1 MANKDRLV
9 AALKTKFDVPL
20 ETDIQAAL
28 LSNPPFVKIPG
39 SFNARYL
46 TSRLPL
52 LQPDESSDSSIREKY
67 IYRSG
72 ALSHLR
78 PEGMEAIKELGIKDI
93 YDLRSEKE
101 RDSEPDPNIDGV
113 EAHWYPNTKHNI
125 TIIPDTEI
133 QADGTVKVSSMSPG
147 RVELTNQFED
157 NYLELLMSHKDVY
170 RAILLHIRD
179 HPNRPF
185 LYHCL
190 GTTSKIALKL
200 IGRRKRPYR
209 CHISFNTLHR
219 GSTPR
224 YDQPRLYPH

>member
-1 MANKDRLV
+1 MTDKEQLV

-20 ETDIQAAL
+20 GTDIQAGL
-28 LSNPPFVKIPG
+28 LSSDPFVKTPG

-52 LQPDESSDSSIREKY
+52 LQTDESSESSIREKY

-78 PEGMEAIKELGIKDI
+78 PEGIEAIKALGIKDI
-93 YDLRSEKE
+93 FDLRSEKE
-101 RDSEPDPNIDGV
+101 RDSEPDPSIDGI
-113 EAHWYPNTKHNI
+113 EGHWHPNTKDNI

-147 RVELTNQFED
+147 RVELIIQFED
-157 NYLELLMSHKDVY
+157 NYLVLLISHKDVY

-179 HPNRPF
+179 HPDRPF

-190 GTTSKIALKL
+190 GTIPL
-200 IGRRKRPYR
+200 
-209 CHISFNTLHR
+209 FVQN
-219 GSTPR
+219 
-224 YDQPRLYPH
+224 